1 LPARVHDCF
10 DGSIF
15 SRLFRILGGLF
26 RVLGRLFSVLGSFLL
41 VVCGMGSLICS
52 RLGSGLLRGLSGS
65 RLSNCLR
72 LCGGISRGLL
82 SRGLNCGL
90 GGS

>member
-1 LPARVHDCF
+1 
-10 DGSIF
+10 
-15 SRLFRILGGLF
+15 
-26 RVLGRLFSVLGSFLL
+26 
-41 VVCGMGSLICS
+41 MGSLICS